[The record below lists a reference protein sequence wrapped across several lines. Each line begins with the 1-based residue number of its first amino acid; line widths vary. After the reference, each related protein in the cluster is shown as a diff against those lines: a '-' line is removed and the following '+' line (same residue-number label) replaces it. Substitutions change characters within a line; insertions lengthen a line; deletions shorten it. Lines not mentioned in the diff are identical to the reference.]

1 MGTNLLHR
9 KTKTERAT
17 QQAWDYLKHTM
28 ESAGDLAGS
37 TRSTVSTSVSSAAGT
52 IGAATNEA
60 KYRAQ
65 GALDALAGR
74 RPALPWTLIAGAAVL
89 GVVAGFAV
97 SVAAR
102 RSLAERPAE
111 DEIDDADEVV
121 AIYTGDRTPVGLND

>member
-9 KTKTERAT
+9 KTKTEKAT

-37 TRSTVSTSVSSAAGT
+37 TRSTVGTSVSSAAGALGT
-52 IGAATNEA
+52 ITNEA

-74 RPALPWTLIAGAAVL
+74 RPALPWTLIAGAAVI

>member
-9 KTKTERAT
+9 KSKTERAT
-17 QQAWDYLKHTM
+17 QQAWDYLKHTV

-37 TRSTVSTSVSSAAGT
+37 TRSTMSSTVSSAAGT
-52 IGAATNEA
+52 IGAATSEA

-65 GALDALAGR
+65 AALDALAGR
-74 RPALPWTLIAGAAVL
+74 RPALPWTLIAGAAVI

-102 RSLAERPAE
+102 RSLAERPVE